1 MFWLLAKVNYPPS
14 VIPPASGHATH
25 EGTGTAL
32 TGIEVSLWM
41 VIVGCI
47 LVAAAVTL
55 VASWLIARKDRRD
68 ARLQSTERS

>member
-1 MFWLLAKVNYPPS
+1 MFWLLANKYPPS
-14 VIPPASGHATH
+14 IIPPASGHATH

-32 TGIEVSLWM
+32 TGIDVSLWM
-41 VIVGCI
+41 VAVGAI

-55 VASWLIARKDRRD
+55 VMSWYIARKDARN